1 MFVHNAGRA
10 GRRCCAREK
19 RRKGLADDAATEAD
33 GDGMGARARLELREQ
48 VADVGLDRL
57 LREEEP
63 DADLAV
69 DEAFRDQL
77 EHFDLPHRRLLLEL
91 PERALERD
99 DLRSLGGAP
108 ARGDRLEAPGMV
120 GIAVQ
125 NVLALS
131 SVLGPSIGRGRI
143 TL

>member
-1 MFVHNAGRA
+1 
-10 GRRCCAREK
+10 
-19 RRKGLADDAATEAD
+19 
-33 GDGMGARARLELREQ
+33 MGARARLELRKQ
-48 VADVGLDRL
+48 MPDVGLDRL

-69 DEAFRDQL
+69 DEAFGDQL
-77 EHFDLPHRRLLLEL
+77 EDFDLPHRRLLLEL

-99 DLRSLGGAP
+99 DLRALVGSP

-125 NVLALS
+125 DVLALS
-131 SVLGPSIGRGRI
+131 GVH
-143 TL
+143 